1 MKTVPIIFESTVR
14 FKLPTIPTHLTDEHG
29 KKHDIAHFTNEQ
41 LLQLA
46 GQWAEELIQTAA
58 AKRGAPRGK

>member
-14 FKLPTIPTHLTDEHG
+14 FKLPSIPTRLTDENG
-29 KKHDIAHFTNEQ
+29 KQHDIAEFTREQ
-41 LLQLA
+41 LMQLA

-58 AKRGAPRGK
+58 AKRGVPRKK